1 MTPAKDLRETSVVA
15 SLRRVLLGD
24 PSEGVLSDAE
34 MQAFL
39 ALAGQIP
46 DAVMLLFLGGLSGT
60 YRRKMLKGLPLDR
73 QRVWLAQCQD
83 PQEMPLIFASLPHVV
98 QKELL
103 SDWFVSDRER
113 YLWIKASASQRT
125 IVVGDI
131 WVRTDTALPQLI
143 RAQTET
149 VLDAIQNPALST
161 VLFSEF
167 LASRVGKYPPEALES
182 IGVAVLNAFMAL
194 KIGLSTPASF
204 LMHLKCHLYHD
215 HVIAVIPGIVI
226 PAYGQLLEQFCLALG
241 QMPDGDWGMKVL
253 AQMPPGAL
261 KQILQ
266 ALRDGQQSSQEGQRK
281 TCLRLMKEIAQRVDR
296 PEFEAVRLAYAA

>member
-1 MTPAKDLRETSVVA
+1 MA
-15 SLRRVLLGD
+15 SLPAAHEASVMSVLRRIILDEQVGV
-24 PSEGVLSDAE
+24 VLSESEIQDL
-34 MQAFL
+34 L
-39 ALAGQIP
+39 ALAEQIP
-46 DAVMLLFLGGLSGT
+46 EGVMHRVLAGLDGKL
-60 YRRKMLKGLPLDR
+60 RRQILSVLPFSR
-73 QRVWLAQCQD
+73 QQVWLEQSQDAQD
-83 PQEMPLIFASLPHVV
+83 MALVFASLPQAA
-98 QKELL
+98 QKKLL
-103 SDWFVSDRER
+103 STWFVSDKAR
-113 YLWIKASASQRT
+113 YRSIKASASQRT
-125 IVVGDI
+125 IVVGDV
-131 WVRTDTALPQLI
+131 WVRTDTALPKLI
-143 RAQTET
+143 RAETET
-149 VLDAIQNPALST
+149 VLDAIQNPALSA

-167 LASRVGKYPPEALES
+167 LALRVGKYPPEALES
-182 IGVAVLNAFMAL
+182 IGAAVLDAFMAL

-226 PAYGQLLEQFCLALG
+226 PAYGQLLEQFCIALG
-241 QMPDGDWGMKVL
+241 QMPDGDWVMKVL